1 MSNEIKPAQDY
12 RAILMAGGMSK
23 SDADK
28 LVAYLDD
35 ENPVEHDIE
44 KLLVSDLKVQMAEAL
59 SSSWIIRELRNIA
72 AGSDKQAAVAAL
84 RMLHDLS
91 TRLGYPEPVFC
102 VGADN
107 DC

>member
-23 SDADK
+23 IDADK

-35 ENPVEHDIE
+35 EKPVEHDIE
-44 KLLVSDLKVQMAEAL
+44 VLLVSDLKVQMAEAL

-72 AGSDKQAAVAAL
+72 TGSDKQSAVAAL

-91 TRLGYPEPVFC
+91 TRLCYPEPVFY
-102 VGADN
+102 GPE
-107 DC
+107 